1 MSGDNVKL
9 IASHSSMPSVTSSAI
24 NIDKSRQRP
33 GSPNL
38 SGVSSTTSPEPSV
51 VVEYDSNNFT
61 ERVSDVES
69 NRKVMSVS
77 SDVRSSNRTE
87 PSEFNSGSSI
97 IGENEIKGN
106 VSDSDRNSTLTKQ
119 HGSPGLTLPKVV
131 IEYDGVVVNDPLI
144 DGYDT
149 EETSDEGKKMMSS
162 SIGEAVDSYTA
173 HELFADMSD
182 GSLDSEDDIVLGD
195 YALSSDEE
203 DVEDIPLRDE
213 DVTFDDSEREK
224 VEETAK
230 GRYLLF
236 DL

>member
-1 MSGDNVKL
+1 M
-9 IASHSSMPSVTSSAI
+9 
-24 NIDKSRQRP
+24 
-33 GSPNL
+33 

-173 HELFADMSD
+173 HEIFADMSD